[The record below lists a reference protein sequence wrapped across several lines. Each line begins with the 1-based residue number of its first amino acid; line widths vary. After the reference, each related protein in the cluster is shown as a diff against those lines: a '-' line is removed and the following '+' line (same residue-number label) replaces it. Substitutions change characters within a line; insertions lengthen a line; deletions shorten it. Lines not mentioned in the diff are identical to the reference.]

1 LACFSL
7 WGLGLLHSHLR
18 KSSGQT
24 LMLFQG
30 VNIAVVAKS
39 CSLAV
44 SNTKP
49 MSNVNPSVVLPA
61 IQKRMSQVG
70 GERWAWGAG
79 GG

>member
-1 LACFSL
+1 
-7 WGLGLLHSHLR
+7 
-18 KSSGQT
+18 
-24 LMLFQG
+24 MLFQG